1 MSEYGRGGRSRRT
14 KINYAEVEDDDFEGE
29 EGSEAQVKKQVDI
42 AKEQEGWSW
51 LGERTPGNRV
61 RSRMAPPA
69 LANLPFVYVMASA
82 HRHRTDALSLR
93 QARG

>member
-1 MSEYGRGGRSRRT
+1 MGEYGRGGRSRRT
-14 KINYAEVEDDDFEGE
+14 KINYAEVEDDDFGDGE
-29 EGSEAQVKKQVDI
+29 EGSEAQVKKAVDI

-69 LANLPFVYVMASA
+69 TANLPFV
-82 HRHRTDALSLR
+82 
-93 QARG
+93 